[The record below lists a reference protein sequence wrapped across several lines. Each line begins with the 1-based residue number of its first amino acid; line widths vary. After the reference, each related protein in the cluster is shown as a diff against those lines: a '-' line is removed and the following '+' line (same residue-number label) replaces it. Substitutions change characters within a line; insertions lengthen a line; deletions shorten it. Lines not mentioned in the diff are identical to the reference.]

1 MTKDFKEIDVPNP
14 EKGLS
19 EKQRDRLRVDM
30 ANGINHL
37 VVSVDTMNG
46 KVKGLTKE
54 IYGEDDYQGTK
65 ACAEEAKREAYKN
78 TKFLTW
84 LTRILILSGILG
96 GTVGIT
102 QLIGG

>member
-1 MTKDFKEIDVPNP
+1 MTTDFKEIDVPNP
-14 EKGLS
+14 ENGLS
-19 EKQRDRLRVDM
+19 EKQRDRLTVDM
-30 ANGINHL
+30 ASGINYL
-37 VVSVDTMNG
+37 GESMKYING
-46 KVKGLTKE
+46 KVTKHEKE
-54 IYGEDDYQGTK
+54 IYGEEDYQGTK

-96 GTVGIT
+96 GTVGVT